1 MKVLCLFANEFPY
14 GTLEP
19 YLETEVN
26 YYNLFDKVCIFSL
39 QLRKDHAK
47 TIRFVPT
54 NAEVIP
60 VFYASRSVY
69 FLYSAVAVFD
79 INFYKDLLKIFS
91 SWKNILSKLITL
103 FVFVSRSHYEYN
115 KVKRHF
121 KKNEEN
127 EYVLYSYRFEYQ
139 PYVAVLLKKLLK
151 NKITIVS
158 RAHGYDLYENRHPNN
173 YIPLRETILKYVDN
187 VYPCSEYGTQYLKHL
202 YPLYNEKIAA
212 RFLGTK
218 DYGLSN
224 YSARNKREVFKIVSC
239 SNVIPIKRLD
249 LIVQALSHIQEY
261 RIIWTH
267 YGDGY
272 LLDSIKQMS
281 KQLLPK
287 NITAE
292 FMGNVDNEELMNSYL
307 RNEYHIFINVSS
319 TEGIPVSIMEAN
331 SFGIPCLATNVGG
344 TPELIVSGKNGEL
357 LNAGVDPI
365 SLSKEITRFYEMPDE
380 EYMQYRKE
388 SRKMWNY
395 KFNAEQNYQEFVQE
409 LVK

>member
-1 MKVLCLFANEFPY
+1 M
-14 GTLEP
+14 
-19 YLETEVN
+19 
-26 YYNLFDKVCIFSL
+26 
-39 QLRKDHAK
+39 
-47 TIRFVPT
+47 
-54 NAEVIP
+54 
-60 VFYASRSVY
+60 
-69 FLYSAVAVFD
+69 
-79 INFYKDLLKIFS
+79 
-91 SWKNILSKLITL
+91 ITL

-224 YSARNKREVFKIVSC
+224 YSVRNKREVFKIVSC